1 MYVVVKD
8 FSRQCCICFECKKNS
23 DMPTIPNLLNSYV
36 DINRIQVVVLNDPN
50 MYGEY
55 APYRFIDDLGDF
67 IKEALS
73 M

>member
-1 MYVVVKD
+1 MVKD
-8 FSRQCCICFECKKNS
+8 FNQNGCICYECKKKN
-23 DMPTIPNLLNSYV
+23 DMPSIPSLLNSHV
-36 DINRIQVVVLNDPN
+36 DLRRIQVVVLNDPN

-55 APYRFIDDLGDF
+55 APYRFIDNLGDF

>member
-1 MYVVVKD
+1 MYIVVKD
-8 FSRQCCICFECKKNS
+8 CNKQGCICFKC
-23 DMPTIPNLLNSYV
+23 PNKDLWVSLPRMLEDAV
-36 DINRIQVVVLNDPN
+36 DVYRIEIIGLSDPN
-50 MYGEY
+50 IYGEY